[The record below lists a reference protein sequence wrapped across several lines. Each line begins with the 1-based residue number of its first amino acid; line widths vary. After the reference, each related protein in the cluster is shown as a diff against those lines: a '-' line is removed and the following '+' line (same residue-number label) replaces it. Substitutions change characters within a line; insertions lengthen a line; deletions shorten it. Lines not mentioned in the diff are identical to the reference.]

1 MQPHIVFITA
11 GSAEEAERIARA
23 LVEERLA
30 ACANIVPGVTSVYRW
45 EGQVQSDS
53 EVLLVVKTADSRLSR
68 IVERVKELH
77 SYDVP
82 EVVALPI
89 TGGSADYLAWLAA
102 AVE

>member
-11 GSAEEAERIARA
+11 SSTEEAERIAHA

-30 ACANIVPGVTSVYRW
+30 ACVNIVPGVTSVYRW
-45 EGQVQSDS
+45 EGQVQRDA
-53 EVLLVVKTADSRLSR
+53 EVLLIAKTVEANLARL
-68 IVERVKELH
+68 VQRVKDLH

-89 TGGSADYLAWLAA
+89 TGGSPEYLAWLADS
-102 AVE
+102 VG